1 MIDFDSPGIFLNYTQ
16 YLKELIIVYIFYVR
30 GRNYFAKVLFT
41 FSKHKPNRITLRNL
55 MQGNVERFVFQ
66 FVKSLRKISFY
77 SKFFKKIETS
87 EASNNGILICREFP
101 IISVKFYKS
110 DAFILGYHV
119 YKTVRT
125 LSYNRKIFSLFTMW
139 RGCSLAHK
147 KNEKC
152 PLGLPFSISL
162 RTLNLIFKD
171 LSKCRCL
178 SLCLMSNV
186 DFLTQ

>member
-1 MIDFDSPGIFLNYTQ
+1 
-16 YLKELIIVYIFYVR
+16 
-30 GRNYFAKVLFT
+30 
-41 FSKHKPNRITLRNL
+41 

-77 SKFFKKIETS
+77 SKFFKKIKTS

-125 LSYNRKIFSLFTMW
+125 LSYNRKIFFFIYHVERVFFGTQ
-139 RGCSLAHK
+139 K
-147 KNEKC
+147 KWKVSF
-152 PLGLPFSISL
+152 GI
-162 RTLNLIFKD
+162 TLL
-171 LSKCRCL
+171 
-178 SLCLMSNV
+178 
-186 DFLTQ
+186 DFFESFELDF